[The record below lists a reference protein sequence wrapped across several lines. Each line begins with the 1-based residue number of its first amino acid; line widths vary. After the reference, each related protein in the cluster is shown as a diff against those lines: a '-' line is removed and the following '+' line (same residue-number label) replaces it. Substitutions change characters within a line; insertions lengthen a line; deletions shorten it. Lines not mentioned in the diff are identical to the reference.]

1 MTRLLVEIC
10 PVANTEH
17 ERSGRQYAHVF
28 CRRDKICVSSAF
40 GDLPETHKLGILLHE
55 VGHVLAGQR
64 ASEKRSNETI
74 LKASGIRV
82 RYRDSRYGSRLEWI
96 RTKDKA
102 DAEEFLGLK

>member
-1 MTRLLVEIC
+1 MNALGANMRMCSVGVTRFVSPAPSGIC
-10 PVANTEH
+10 
-17 ERSGRQYAHVF
+17 Q
-28 CRRDKICVSSAF
+28 
-40 GDLPETHKLGILLHE
+40 KLTNWGILLHE

-64 ASEKRSNETI
+64 ASEKRANETI

-82 RYRDSRYGSRLEWI
+82 RYRDSHYGSRLEWI